1 MFELQTGPQGIAQLV
16 ATVEGE
22 ELLVQYHFPGSSK
35 DHSKTRQ
42 VNGEKAGYSQYA
54 IATNSERHGSNTQ

>member
-22 ELLVQYHFPGSSK
+22 ELLVQYHTLVQAKITPKPGL
-35 DHSKTRQ
+35 
-42 VNGEKAGYSQYA
+42 
-54 IATNSERHGSNTQ
+54 